1 MARPYYVNMQDHDQ
15 PLPAQQR
22 EHAHLSKHRLSLSIS
37 QPAYNA
43 LNRMAAN
50 ATYKWPDSKTAKGLS
65 AYIRAVFA
73 KPTQQWLDCRPAW
86 MIEESERRLDPQYDK
101 ARKRAFRHDTPHV
114 PMWWDPDTI
123 SADNPRIQRL
133 FYAEDLPI
141 PAIRAVAL
149 PLGIGDP
156 QAHEL
161 RSSDGSIVG
170 SFLETWG
177 QGHIRP
183 TEEPHNQRA
192 PQYRWRPAPREL
204 VW

>member
-1 MARPYYVNMQDHDQ
+1 MFDNDQPAPARPATR
-15 PLPAQQR
+15 PR
-22 EHAHLSKHRLSLSIS
+22 AHLSKHRLSLPIS
-37 QPAYNA
+37 QPAFSA
-43 LNRMAAN
+43 LQTMAAN
-50 ATYKWPDSKTAKGLS
+50 AAFKWPDSRTAKGLS

-73 KPTQQWLDCRPAW
+73 RPTQQWVDTRPRW

-114 PMWWDPDTI
+114 PMWWDPDLI

-133 FYAEDLPI
+133 FYAEDLPVE
-141 PAIRAVAL
+141 AIRALAL

-156 QAHEL
+156 RAHEL
-161 RSSDGSIVG
+161 RDSDHSITA
-170 SFLETWG
+170 SFLEAWG
-177 QGHIRP
+177 QGHIKP